1 MSVLQQI
8 MTLIQKHYYKMGDI
22 PKAINQE
29 YLGDE
34 IETILATH
42 KANVNKDNNYDETQ
56 LPYRLGRF
64 IQSQLVP
71 CGLCNH
77 GHDNATDRL
86 CDDLNEIEY

>member
-29 YLGDE
+29 YLGE
-34 IETILATH
+34 QIEAIIAKGKSEDLPDDIAT
-42 KANVNKDNNYDETQ
+42 Y
-56 LPYRLGRF
+56 

-71 CGLCNH
+71 SGVCDH
-77 GHDNATDRL
+77 GYDNTTDRL
-86 CDDLNEIEY
+86 CDDLHEIEY